1 MEKKQKNIIL
11 DSLLRILIILPF
23 LTFAQSK
30 PPEPFIT
37 KYNAEVHFYG
47 SCLVN
52 DAAYSL
58 QGLIWPNRTPA
69 KKLLI
74 SNATTLVMITGKEVY
89 DIHKRKP
96 TGFSKDD
103 FFIGLWA
110 IPIYTI
116 VRICINDFRKSKQS
130 IKLEP

>member
-1 MEKKQKNIIL
+1 MGSFK
-11 DSLLRILIILPF
+11 LIFILPF

-110 IPIYTI
+110 MAIYTI

>member
-1 MEKKQKNIIL
+1 MKY
-11 DSLLRILIILPF
+11 LLLILPF

-74 SNATTLVMITGKEVY
+74 SNAMTLAVITAKESY
-89 DIHKRKP
+89 DIVKPRP
-96 TGFSKDD
+96 TGWGWGDWLV
-103 FFIGLWA
+103 GLWSMA
-110 IPIYTI
+110 IYTI

>member
-1 MEKKQKNIIL
+1 MGSFKLIL
-11 DSLLRILIILPF
+11 ILPF

-74 SNATTLVMITGKEVY
+74 SNAMTLAVITAKESY
-89 DIHKRKP
+89 DIVKPRP
-96 TGFSKDD
+96 TGWGWSDWLV
-103 FFIGLWA
+103 GLWA
-110 IPIYTI
+110 MAIYTI

>member
-1 MEKKQKNIIL
+1 MKY
-11 DSLLRILIILPF
+11 LLLIPF

-52 DAAYSL
+52 DAAYSI
-58 QGLIWPNRTPA
+58 QGLIWKDRTPT

-74 SNATTLVMITGKEVY
+74 SNAMTLATITAKELY
-89 DIHKRKP
+89 DTRKRNP
-96 TGFSKDD
+96 TGFSKWD
-103 FFIGLWA
+103 FFIGSWA
-110 IPIYTI
+110 MLVYTI

>member
-1 MEKKQKNIIL
+1 MGSFKLIL
-11 DSLLRILIILPF
+11 ILPF

-74 SNATTLVMITGKEVY
+74 SNAMTLACISSKEFY
-89 DIHKRKP
+89 DTQKKRP
-96 TGFSKDD
+96 TGWGWSDWLV
-103 FFIGLWA
+103 GLWA
-110 IPIYTI
+110 MAIYTI

>member
-1 MEKKQKNIIL
+1 MYLYPMKPLLFIL
-11 DSLLRILIILPF
+11 LAFGMR
-23 LTFAQSK
+23 AQNK

-96 TGFSKDD
+96 TGFSKGD

-110 IPIYTI
+110 MAIYTI